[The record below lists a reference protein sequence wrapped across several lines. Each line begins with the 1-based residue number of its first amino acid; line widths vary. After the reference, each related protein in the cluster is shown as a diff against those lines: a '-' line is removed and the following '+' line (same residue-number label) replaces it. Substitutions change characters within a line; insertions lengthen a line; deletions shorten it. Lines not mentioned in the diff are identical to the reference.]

1 MSVFVYLK
9 NFIYI
14 VFGCL
19 LAAFGTGIF
28 LLPAKLSCGGFSGI
42 ATVIYY
48 LFDFKVGYTI
58 MILNIP
64 LFIYSIL
71 KMGKGFTIKSIF
83 ATIIYS
89 CFIDLF
95 SIKEIVINDMFLACV
110 YGGILIGVGLALVLK
125 ANASTGGTDLVAH
138 IMLDK
143 HINAKI
149 SSVIMI
155 IDIIVVFINLMVF
168 KGIEIGLYS
177 FIVIW
182 IIGKIIDIVFE
193 GINYCKIVYI
203 ITEND
208 SQISKKINDELKRGV
223 TKIYA
228 KGSFTEKNK
237 IILMC
242 ICKRYDVENIK
253 KIARKIDKN
262 SFIVISDAREVFG
275 LGFKT

>member
-64 LFIYSIL
+64 LFIYSIF

-168 KGIEIGLYS
+168 KGLEIGLYS